1 LSDGNHATQYFS
13 RTPHKMLI
21 NRVDCFCILN
31 REDLKGR
38 KEKMLAHFAAEPLDR
53 EEVARNIVDLA
64 VAYL

>member
-1 LSDGNHATQYFS
+1 
-13 RTPHKMLI
+13 MLI